1 MNSPGRQSTTATFSR
16 YHPVLWNSLPKPLF
30 TRYLPRFIAL
40 HSLTV
45 RRSLLGE
52 LLSWYLC
59 DIIFDFTN
67 EERRKDIMQE
77 DEVWDNGKK
86 LLRFEI
92 RFLLNRA
99 AIDIAFHLFFFCSW
113 ILFVIF
119 LCLGNAGILTCK
131 WEDVDVRCDATRRT
145 SAAFE
150 WGLGIKIKIRWPRS
164 HVRRPCSHVP
174 RDATCACRSL
184 SQLVAQS
191 E

>member
-1 MNSPGRQSTTATFSR
+1 MHRTSPSLERPGASRWSTDSFCLNISMNPPGRQSTTATFSC

-30 TRYLPRFIAL
+30 TRYLSRFIAL
-40 HSLTV
+40 YSLTV
-45 RRSLLGE
+45 RRSLLGK

-77 DEVWDNGKK
+77 DEVRDNGKK
-86 LLRFEI
+86 WLRFEI

-99 AIDIAFHLFFFCSW
+99 AIDIAFHLSFCSW

-131 WEDVDVRCDATRRT
+131 WEDVDVRRDATRR
-145 SAAFE
+145 
-150 WGLGIKIKIRWPRS
+150 
-164 HVRRPCSHVP
+164 
-174 RDATCACRSL
+174 DARVHLNEDSG
-184 SQLVAQS
+184 
-191 E
+191 